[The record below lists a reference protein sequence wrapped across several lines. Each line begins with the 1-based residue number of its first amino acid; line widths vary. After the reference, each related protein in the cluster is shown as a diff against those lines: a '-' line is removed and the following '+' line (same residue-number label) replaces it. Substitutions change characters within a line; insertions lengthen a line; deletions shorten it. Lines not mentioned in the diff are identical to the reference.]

1 MFKSRGHSKYT
12 TTCLSHLACS
22 SAKGGLTL
30 YHPIAPL
37 GGPSIFGD
45 TRNWELSSFTLEA
58 IEIGLTKKLFVHFL
72 GGIWGEVWVHL
83 GVNSWS
89 ISVNCEFFCS
99 TWNKSLQE
107 KPFFEKG
114 PAFHHEEPVRSL
126 HGFAIGNTVDVLGS
140 LGIFISEH
148 PWISL
153 VKNILRRPRGVPAF
167 FVGHPHLSPF
177 SPLINLATWRI
188 LVPNLVFWTNELPSM
203 MDYVDSELNY
213 VCIEKTCVV
222 GLRKKASKTC
232 VCVDSFQYLLLLYCL
247 LK

>member
-58 IEIGLTKKLFVHFL
+58 IEIGLAKNWSIFLLEFGVNCGYISVWILGQFSVHFSA
-72 GGIWGEVWVHL
+72 VH
-83 GVNSWS
+83 GTHPSKK
-89 ISVNCEFFCS
+89 
-99 TWNKSLQE
+99 T
-107 KPFFEKG
+107 FFEKG

-126 HGFAIGNTVDVLGS
+126 YAFAIGNRWIGILW
-140 LGIFISEH
+140 GIFISEH

-153 VKNILRRPRGVPAF
+153 VKNILRRPRGF
-167 FVGHPHLSPF
+167 LRFSWGILTFHPFPLS
-177 SPLINLATWRI
+177 STWRI
-188 LVPNLVFWTNELPSM
+188 L
-203 MDYVDSELNY
+203 
-213 VCIEKTCVV
+213 C
-222 GLRKKASKTC
+222 
-232 VCVDSFQYLLLLYCL
+232 
-247 LK
+247 

>member
-83 GVNSWS
+83 GANSWS

-99 TWNKSLQE
+99 TWNKSL
-107 KPFFEKG
+107 KRKHFFEKG
-114 PAFHHEEPVRSL
+114 PAFHHEEPVRSSN
-126 HGFAIGNTVDVLGS
+126 GFGHWKYSRWFGILW
-140 LGIFISEH
+140 GIFISKH
-148 PWISL
+148 PS
-153 VKNILRRPRGVPAF
+153 NIPSEKYLKTFFVWVPAF
-167 FVGHPHLSPF
+167 HPFPLS
-177 SPLINLATWRI
+177 STWRI
-188 LVPNLVFWTNELPSM
+188 L
-203 MDYVDSELNY
+203 
-213 VCIEKTCVV
+213 
-222 GLRKKASKTC
+222 RKKKLPKR
-232 VCVDSFQYLLLLYCL
+232 VCGSFSVPLTFYIAF
-247 LK
+247 

>member
-89 ISVNCEFFCS
+89 IFGDFFCS
-99 TWNKSLQE
+99 SWNKSL
-107 KPFFEKG
+107 KRKHFLKRVLLFTMKN
-114 PAFHHEEPVRSL
+114 RSAL
-126 HGFAIGNTVDVLGS
+126 QMVLAIGNTVDVLGS

-148 PWISL
+148 PS
-153 VKNILRRPRGVPAF
+153 NIPSEKYLKTSSWGSCVTPFP
-167 FVGHPHLSPF
+167 LS
-177 SPLINLATWRI
+177 STWRI
-188 LVPNLVFWTNELPSM
+188 LVPNLVF
-203 MDYVDSELNY
+203 
-213 VCIEKTCVV
+213 
-222 GLRKKASKTC
+222 
-232 VCVDSFQYLLLLYCL
+232 
-247 LK
+247 